1 MADHAGQ
8 VLVGLTL
15 RPGRPG
21 TNDLLV
27 YLLPLE
33 GEKAAGALSGHV
45 ILNKSS
51 QPLSKCG
58 DTCRTASVIVRGH
71 QELSVRVD
79 GPKGGVATFKLPDL
93 PAPDGSALLQQA
105 QARIHQLRTYRLF
118 ETLSSGIATIAS
130 RYSFQAP
137 NRMESVV
144 NDSRTVWVA
153 DTRYTRAS
161 RRSLE
166 GGERRSLDPGPHLHL
181 GLLQALRRS
190 QDRGHGAGRRTAGLS
205 RVVLRRPAPRHCHL
219 VQVVGRSPGSGATRA
234 HAGDRPF
241 HERPLLRLRRAAADP
256 GSGRMTGRQA
266 MAANRGGRRQR

>member
-1 MADHAGQ
+1 MADRAGQ

-153 DTRYTRAS
+153 DTRYTRE
-161 RRSLE
+161 RPGDPWKVER
-166 GGERRSLDPGPHLHL
+166 GGPSIPVPTFIWDYFKPFVDPRIVGTE
-181 GLLQALRRS
+181 QV
-190 QDRGHGAGRRTAGLS
+190 DGRRAS
-205 RVVLRRPAPRHCHL
+205 L
-219 VQVVGRSPGSGATRA
+219 VS
-234 HAGDRPF
+234 F
-241 HERPLLRLRRAAADP
+241 F
-256 GSGRMTGRQA
+256 
-266 MAANRGGRRQR
+266 GGRRQDTAIWFKLWVDPRGLVLRAHMRAIGHFMNDRYYDFDAPLQIQAPVG

>member
-79 GPKGGVATFKLPDL
+79 GPKGGVATLKLPDL

-105 QARIHQLRTYRLF
+105 QAGST
-118 ETLSSGIATIAS
+118 SCGPIAC
-130 RYSFQAP
+130 
-137 NRMESVV
+137 
-144 NDSRTVWVA
+144 
-153 DTRYTRAS
+153 S
-161 RRSLE
+161 RRC
-166 GGERRSLDPGPHLHL
+166 P
-181 GLLQALRRS
+181 
-190 QDRGHGAGRRTAGLS
+190 RGS
-205 RVVLRRPAPRHCHL
+205 PPSP
-219 VQVVGRSPGSGATRA
+219 VGTPS
-234 HAGDRPF
+234 
-241 HERPLLRLRRAAADP
+241 RPL
-256 GSGRMTGRQA
+256 TGWSPS
-266 MAANRGGRRQR
+266 